1 MTNVENIIRKYYEQL
16 YASELVNLDEM
27 NKFLQRHEFLK
38 LSQEDIS

>member
-1 MTNVENIIRKYYEQL
+1 MTNVENIIRKYCEQL

-27 NKFLQRHEFLK
+27 NKFLQRHKFLK